1 MTAQFDGE
9 IFRRG
14 EAGYEEA
21 RRGHMWN
28 ARVPDRYP
36 EVVVQAGS
44 EADVVRAVRLARREG
59 LKIAIRA
66 GGHSWAANFLRDG
79 GMLLDVGRLQEWSID
94 IDRRTA
100 WVRPGVIGSDLAM
113 ALKGHG
119 LFFPTGHC
127 KSVEIGRAHV

>member
-28 ARVPDRYP
+28 ARVPARYP
-36 EVVVQAGS
+36 GVVIRAAS
-44 EADVVRAVRLARREG
+44 ERDVINAVRLAKSEG
-59 LKIAIRA
+59 LSIAMRS

-79 GMLLDVGRLQEWSID
+79 GMLLDMGRMQEWSID
-94 IDRRTA
+94 IRERSA
-100 WVRPGVIGSDLAM
+100 WVCRYSRIR
-113 ALKGHG
+113 
-119 LFFPTGHC
+119 
-127 KSVEIGRAHV
+127 RARLP